1 MHFNKSSM
9 CYLHLPLS
17 SLKCCV
23 CCQMMTP
30 AARRVRQR
38 LKWQLVWACFVLLY
52 GLVTFTMQYPADE
65 PSSKLVSTFNH
76 QYLMLRLL
84 SFPMVPF
91 VVQPSNMALFI
102 ATAGRA
108 LWEKFSNHCH
118 TSEVSPSEICVN
130 MLCM

>member
-1 MHFNKSSM
+1 M
-9 CYLHLPLS
+9 CYTYLY
-17 SLKCCV
+17 LKCCV

-76 QYLMLRLL
+76 Q
-84 SFPMVPF
+84 
-91 VVQPSNMALFI
+91 
-102 ATAGRA
+102 
-108 LWEKFSNHCH
+108 
-118 TSEVSPSEICVN
+118 
-130 MLCM
+130 